1 MLGRPNLFL
10 LYGARL
16 LVIISSCDL
25 LLIATG
31 ASLGLLC
38 RPLLLLP
45 LWPIT
50 RAPASAP
57 PW

>member
-25 LLIATG
+25 LLIDIDG
-31 ASLGLLC
+31 LLGLLNG
-38 RPLLLLP
+38 L
-45 LWPIT
+45 
-50 RAPASAP
+50 
-57 PW
+57 